1 MNKNLIAVC
10 CCIWSVH
17 SIAQTKKVNFVSDVK
32 HQKVD
37 VLIDGKPFTSFLY
50 PDNLEKP
57 ILYPLMTASG
67 LTVTR
72 GFPLDKRGNERTD
85 HPHHVGLW
93 LNYESVNGLDFWNNS
108 YNIPADKKSKYGWIR
123 NVKVEKTQGHEKNGY
138 LVYSANWERQDKH
151 VLLKE
156 STVFA
161 FSGTDD
167 TRTID
172 RTTTLTAQ
180 KDTVYFK
187 DIKDGMLG
195 LRVTKELELP
205 SEKEEAYTDNNGIV
219 TKISAAKNGANGDYL
234 TSEGKKGNEA
244 WGTRGKWCM
253 LFGQKDGQQVSITII
268 DHPKNPGYPTYWH
281 ARDYGLFAANPL
293 GQAIFSNGR
302 ESMNLTLKPGESV
315 TFRYRVLLTSGKKQN
330 AAELDR
336 QAADFSRQRSSKF

>member
-1 MNKNLIAVC
+1 MNKYLIMGC
-10 CCIWSVH
+10 CFMGLQLN
-17 SIAQTKKVNFVSDVK
+17 AQTKKVSFVRNAK
-32 HQKVD
+32 QQKVD
-37 VLIDGKPFTSFLY
+37 VLIGDKPFTSFLY

-57 ILYPLMTASG
+57 ILYPLQTASG

-93 LNYESVNGLDFWNNS
+93 FNYESINGLDFWNNS
-108 YNIPADKKSKYGWIR
+108 YNIPAEKKSKYGWIR
-123 NVKVEKTQGHEKNGY
+123 NVRVTALKDGAAKGTLNY
-138 LVYSANWERQDKH
+138 IANWERQDRTA
-151 VLLKE
+151 LLKE
-156 STVFA
+156 ATTFV
-161 FSGTDD
+161 FSGTDY

-195 LRVTKELELP
+195 IRVTRELELA
-205 SEKEEAYTDNNGIV
+205 SDKEESYTDNNGIV
-219 TKISAAKNGANGDYL
+219 TKIAPGKNGATGDYL
-234 TSEGKKGNEA
+234 TSAGKKGNDA
-244 WGTRGKWCM
+244 WGTRANWCV
-253 LFGQKDGQQVSITII
+253 LFGVKDQQQVSVAVI

-293 GQAIFSNGR
+293 GQAIFSKGK

-315 TFRYRVLLTSGKKQN
+315 TFRYRVVIASAIQQTPELLNKQ
-330 AAELDR
+330 AAE
-336 QAADFSRQRSSKF
+336 FGK